1 MFSLVMAQMNPVV
14 GDISGNKEKIIQFI
28 NQAVENHQ
36 ADCIVFPELV
46 LTGYPPEDLLL
57 RPAFIDACEQAI
69 QEVADNCKG
78 IMAVVGAPQRGNDG
92 LYNAAYVMWDG
103 CIQEIARKQCLPNYS
118 VFDEERYFSSAN
130 QACVVTHHA
139 GPKLGITIC
148 EDIWNP
154 GPAQRLLEAGAEMI
168 INLNASP
175 YHLGKQSERLATLHD
190 RWQQTRLPIIY
201 VNQVGG
207 QDELVF
213 DGASLAIDVNGE
225 LVAQAPVFEQ
235 GLYPLDISLSED
247 ASVSGVSGELNP
259 YHDDETTLY
268 RALVSGV
275 EDYINKNGFAG
286 VVLGLSG
293 GIDSA
298 LTLAIAVDALGAERV
313 SAIMMPTRYTSDMSL
328 DDAEEEA
335 RVLGIDYHI
344 VSIEPAFKAFNQ
356 MLEDIFSGTAA
367 DVTEENLQARSRGV
381 VLMAVSNKLGRM
393 VLTTGNKSEMA
404 VGYATLYGDM
414 AGGFAPLKDVY
425 KTMVYKLARYRNTL
439 GHVIPENVITRQPSA
454 ELAHDQTDQ
463 DVLPDYDVLD
473 AILKRYIEDNESVQ
487 DILESGYEPLEVN
500 DVIRRVDGNEY
511 KRRQAPPGIKITQ
524 KAFGRDRRYP
534 ITSGYRESS

>member
-1 MFSLVMAQMNPVV
+1 MAQMNPVV
-14 GDISGNKEKIIQFI
+14 GDIRGNKEKIIQYI
-28 NQAVENHQ
+28 NEAAKHHQ

-69 QEVADNCKG
+69 QEVADNCRG
-78 IMAVVGAPQRGNDG
+78 IMAVVGAPQRENDG
-92 LYNAAYVMWDG
+92 LFNAAYIMRDG
-103 CIQEIARKQCLPNYS
+103 CVQEIARKQCLPNYS
-118 VFDEERYFSSAN
+118 VFDEERYFLSAN
-130 QACVVTHHA
+130 QACVVRHKA
-139 GPKLGITIC
+139 GLNLGITIC

-154 GPAQRLLEAGAEMI
+154 GPAERLLEAGADMI

-190 RWQQTRLPIIY
+190 RWQETRLPIIY

-344 VSIEPAFKAFNQ
+344 VSIEPAFQAFNS
-356 MLEDIFSGTAA
+356 MLGGIFSGTAA

-439 GHVIPENVITRQPSA
+439 GQVIPENVITRPPSA
-454 ELAHDQTDQ
+454 ELAPDQTDQ

-473 AILKRYIEDNESVQ
+473 AILKRYIEDNESIP
-487 DILESGYEPLEVN
+487 DILESGYDPQEVN

-511 KRRQAPPGIKITQ
+511 KRRQAPPGIKITE